1 MDLDPPQSSDNML
14 REPGPSELDIDLS
27 QLKDIDARRQQTA
40 SKALYARSVLALRKI
55 VPTTSSPNDTA
66 APPSTTVPSTACTAS
81 AYFDNQLF
89 MSQPADNTLDHNEIE
104 QIRQFVAPQNGSVS
118 EGNGP
123 TAMSQEQDKV
133 STKYPSGVTVVE
145 NLMNRDEPQPVV
157 ASSSKS
163 SEAPDA
169 AAVTGIQGSVDE
181 NVASEWPEVQEEDST
196 G

>member
-1 MDLDPPQSSDNML
+1 
-14 REPGPSELDIDLS
+14 
-27 QLKDIDARRQQTA
+27 
-40 SKALYARSVLALRKI
+40 
-55 VPTTSSPNDTA
+55 
-66 APPSTTVPSTACTAS
+66 
-81 AYFDNQLF
+81 

-104 QIRQFVAPQNGSVS
+104 QIRQFVASQNGSVS